1 MSYQKIR
8 VYDYTEL
15 KDRFIPLNDVLE
27 NYKYNWDNYESLDEY
42 FSVMFISEKHRT
54 VFALLDDEVRPQY
67 RVVHFRS
74 GSPSVSLV
82 DDDSFNSLENAKKH
96 FDSLVEAGWLNYATA
111 QKYGNYH
118 NETITLYYKN
128 TILKR
133 EVF

>member
-8 VYDYTEL
+8 VYNHDEL
-15 KDRFIPLNDVLE
+15 KDRFVALNDVLE
-27 NYKYNWDNYESLDEY
+27 NYRNGWDNYESL
-42 FSVMFISEKHRT
+42 
-54 VFALLDDEVRPQY
+54 
-67 RVVHFRS
+67 
-74 GSPSVSLV
+74 
-82 DDDSFNSLENAKKH
+82 
-96 FDSLVEAGWLNYATA
+96 YATA